1 MFDEKNV
8 TLRRKVLFLGA
19 VGGRG
24 KTAVGGRGTMTVGGR
39 GTIAVGVRWI
49 IVSGLCRILVMSCNR
64 DEINVPRFNIFLVGT
79 LTFFRSGSILFSA
92 SHL

>member
-24 KTAVGGRGTMTVGGR
+24 KTAVGGRGT
-39 GTIAVGVRWI
+39 IAVGVRWM
-49 IVSGLCRILVMSCNR
+49 IVSGLCRILVMGCSR
-64 DEINVPRFNIFLVGT
+64 DKINVPRFNIFLVGT